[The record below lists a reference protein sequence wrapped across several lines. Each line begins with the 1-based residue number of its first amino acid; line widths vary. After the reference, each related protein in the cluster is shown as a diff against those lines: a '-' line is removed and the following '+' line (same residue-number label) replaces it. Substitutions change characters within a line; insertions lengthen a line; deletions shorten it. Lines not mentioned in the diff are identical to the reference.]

1 MTREEINKKS
11 RITLSKVDYMK
22 LKAIVPEI
30 DDEALDTIEYILDN
44 MAAWRMLM
52 SACSRIMF
60 LDAAVG
66 VRDEHIK
73 VLEQTIARLKQD

>member
-52 SACSRIMF
+52 SASSRIMF
-60 LDAAVG
+60 LDAAVR

-73 VLEQTIARLKQD
+73 VLEQTIEKLE

>member
-73 VLEQTIARLKQD
+73 VLEQTIERLK